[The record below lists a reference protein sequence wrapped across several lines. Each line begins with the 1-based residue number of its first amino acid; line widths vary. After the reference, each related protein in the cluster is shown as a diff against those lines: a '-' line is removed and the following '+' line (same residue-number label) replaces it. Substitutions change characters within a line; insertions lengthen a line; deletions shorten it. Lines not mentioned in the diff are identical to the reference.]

1 MIQMS
6 CILKRLNLPALPCQ
20 ECSCPWYV
28 NGVDYNNCFWV
39 LSHVMSD
46 FPYGLDN
53 DEIAQLE
60 GITEEEVEEIIETAL
75 SKLRQEMKREV
86 KNL

>member
-1 MIQMS
+1 MIQTS

-20 ECSCPWYV
+20 EGSCPWYV
-28 NGVDYNNCFWV
+28 HGVDYNNCFWV
-39 LSHVMSD
+39 LAHALASFSR
-46 FPYGLDN
+46 GLDN

-60 GITEEEVEEIIETAL
+60 GISEEEVEEIIETAL
-75 SKLRQEMKREV
+75 STLRQEMKREV